1 MKRRFNNKIVYSIFV
16 IIFLIVLLGT
26 QSFAILPK
34 DNSFTA
40 RKLPNI
46 TYYNLEWCLYLLI
59 PSAIVFIVS
68 LILKFKNS
76 TKNKKIV
83 TILLVISIVCLLIVG
98 IEFATHKIGFSEIIY
113 YFEFKN

>member
-1 MKRRFNNKIVYSIFV
+1 MKKIFNDKIVYSMFV
-16 IIFLIVLLGT
+16 IIFLIILLGT
-26 QSFAILPK
+26 QSFAFLPK
-34 DNSFTA
+34 DSSFTA
-40 RKLPNI
+40 RRLPNI

-59 PSAIVFIVS
+59 PSVLMFIVS

-83 TILLVISIVCLLIVG
+83 TIIVIISIVCLLIVG
-98 IEFATHKIGFSEIIY
+98 IEFAIHKIGLNEIIY